1 MKRLGSFALA
11 ALLLAFPE
19 IAHAC
24 PTCGDAVADG
34 AGGAG
39 LIRGFYWGVLLLLFL
54 PAGIVE
60 AAAFAIWRHGRVG
73 ARACRNAQASPAET
87 KGE

>member
-1 MKRLGSFALA
+1 MKRLGILA
-11 ALLLAFPE
+11 PSALLLAFPE
-19 IAHAC
+19 MAHAC

-54 PAGIVE
+54 PAGLVG
-60 AAAFAIWRHGRVG
+60 AVAFAIWRAGRNG
-73 ARACRNAQASPAET
+73 RASPGGAGVPPAEA